1 MSERGPASGAV
12 EAAAVGVS
20 TLIKATA
27 SATTTSIPLTI
38 DDASMPPFTSSYKTK
53 QALRRREE
61 TRTVRYVRF

>member
-20 TLIKATA
+20 TLINATA

-38 DDASMPPFTSSYKTK
+38 DDASMPPFTSSYKTE